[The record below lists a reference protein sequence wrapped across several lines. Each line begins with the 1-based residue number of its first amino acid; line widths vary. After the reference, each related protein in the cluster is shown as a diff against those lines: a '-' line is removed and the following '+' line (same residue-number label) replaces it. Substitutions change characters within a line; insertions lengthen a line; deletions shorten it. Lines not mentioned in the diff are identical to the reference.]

1 MIAGAALFFS
11 TLWGRVALGAGLVVA
26 LVGVRACD
34 VANQRSIGENRA
46 VTKIEK
52 ATDNAVKIG
61 TSAAAKSRTPADV
74 GRVLPGVRDPLTRD

>member
-1 MIAGAALFFS
+1 MIAAAALFFS

-34 VANQRSIGENRA
+34 VANQRSIGETRA

-52 ATDNAVKIG
+52 ATDNATKLG
-61 TSAAAKSRTPADV
+61 TAAAAKSV
-74 GRVLPGVRDPLTRD
+74 SGGVRGQRDPTTRND